1 MSLLYQGDKTA
12 IDLREGKNGGLVLK
26 FSGAIDHPNPGEFLD
41 PILEKLHDQVL
52 EKKIPKVDADFTN
65 LSFLNSSGIK
75 SLIKWIMK
83 QVELPKER
91 RYPINMIYSGKV
103 TWQQTSLRA
112 ITYLAKDI
120 VTIEAAPP
128 S

>member
-1 MSLLYQGDKTA
+1 MSQLYQGDKTT
-12 IDLREGKNGGLVLK
+12 IDMLEGKNGGIVVK
-26 FSGAIDHPNPGEFLD
+26 FSGTIDHANPGEFLD
-41 PILEKLHDQVL
+41 PILDKVHSQVL
-52 EKKIPKVDADFTN
+52 EKKIPKVDADFTG

-75 SLIKWIMK
+75 SLIKWVMK

-91 RYPINMIYSGKV
+91 RYPINLVYSNKV

-120 VTIEAAPP
+120 VTVEAAP
-128 S
+128 